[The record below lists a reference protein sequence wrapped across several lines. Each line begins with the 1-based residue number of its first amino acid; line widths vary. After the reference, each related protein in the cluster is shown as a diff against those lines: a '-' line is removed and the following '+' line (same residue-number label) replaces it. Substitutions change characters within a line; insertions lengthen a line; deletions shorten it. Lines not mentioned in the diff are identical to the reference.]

1 MEIEPGSTDESAIYI
16 SIVDGD
22 VRVPSLQRCT
32 INGGSTWDAQPET
45 AVQPGSVHPRQFR
58 MGSCSELSYKRPGAP
73 GSPCPSQTMALYL
86 ALLTHLCV
94 HVLGLMGNPVLTL
107 IFSGLALIVYWL
119 YLLLLP
125 ALWPGQILHDMLTCF
140 EAMQKYLHEEAAHR
154 RTLEMYDLSTYG
166 LSGLEELKRIREVLF
181 DDHCFHLAAPLPYA
195 HMGLSLCKR
204 TWRCK
209 RNVEVLCREL
219 DLTIQRFDNPD
230 TLGDDEA
237 ASRGRA
243 WFDAVLTALIH

>member
-1 MEIEPGSTDESAIYI
+1 M
-16 SIVDGD
+16 
-22 VRVPSLQRCT
+22 
-32 INGGSTWDAQPET
+32 
-45 AVQPGSVHPRQFR
+45 
-58 MGSCSELSYKRPGAP
+58 
-73 GSPCPSQTMALYL
+73 MALYL
-86 ALLTHLCV
+86 TLLTHLCV
-94 HVLGLMGNPVLTL
+94 HVLGLIGNPVLNL

-119 YLLLLP
+119 YLFLLP
-125 ALWPGQILHDMLTCF
+125 ALWP
-140 EAMQKYLHEEAAHR
+140 AMQKYLHEEAVR
-154 RTLEMYDLSTYG
+154 RRMLEMYDLSTYG
-166 LSGLEELKRIREVLF
+166 LSELEELNRIREVLF
-181 DDHCFHLAAPLPYA
+181 DDHCFHLAALLPYA